1 MGKSICTSFND
12 GNPMVHCKHALVTVT
27 VGLGWTLGLYNGLRA
42 LGVSRE
48 TDSQRWSDDR
58 RVWRLPGDQCGVWRH
73 ADALDYCVP
82 SDLRKVE
89 LCTDLL

>member
-1 MGKSICTSFND
+1 MEKSICTSFND

-48 TDSQRWSDDR
+48 TDSQRWSDEC
-58 RVWRLPGDQCGVWRH
+58 GDQCGVWRH